1 MRYLTANSKTGKSRK
16 GASGFSLIELLIVVA
31 IILIIAAVAIPNF
44 LRSKIAANESATV
57 QNIRTI
63 TAAEYGY
70 QNLYGIGYSATL
82 ADLGGAGT
90 GPTAA
95 NLVDNVLASGT
106 KSGYVLTYAPMN
118 LDANGNPLGFTVN
131 TSPVVANSTGTRYFY
146 VDQTGVIRWKV
157 GGPAAV
163 TDPGL

>member
-1 MRYLTANSKTGKSRK
+1 MRYLAANSKNGKSGK

-57 QNIRTI
+57 QNVRTI
-63 TAAEYGY
+63 ATAEYGY

-95 NLVDNVLASGT
+95 NLVDDVLASGT
-106 KSGYVLTYAPMN
+106 KSGYVLTYAPTS
-118 LDANGNPLGFTVN
+118 LDASGNPLGFTVN
-131 TSPVVANSTGTRYFY
+131 TSPVVANSTGTRYFF

>member
-1 MRYLTANSKTGKSRK
+1 MRYLAANSKNGKSHK

-44 LRSKIAANESATV
+44 MRSKIAANESATV

-106 KSGYVLTYAPMN
+106 KSGYVVTYAPMN

>member
-1 MRYLTANSKTGKSRK
+1 MRYLATNSKNWKSRQA
-16 GASGFSLIELLIVVA
+16 ASGFSLIELLIVVA
-31 IILIIAAVAIPNF
+31 IILILAAIGIPNF
-44 LRSKIAANESATV
+44 MRSKIAANEAATV
-57 QNIRTI
+57 QNMRTV

-95 NLVDNVLASGT
+95 NLIDNVLASGT
-106 KSGYVLTYAPMN
+106 KSGYVVGYAPTN
-118 LDANGNPLGFTVN
+118 LDANGNPLGFTIN
-131 TSPVVANSTGTRYFY
+131 TSPVLANSTGTRYFY
-146 VDQTGVIRWKV
+146 VDQSGVIRWKV

-163 TDPGL
+163 TDPSL

>member
-1 MRYLTANSKTGKSRK
+1 MRYLAANSKNGKSPK
-16 GASGFSLIELLIVVA
+16 GAFGFSLIELLIVVA